1 MTDWEKYWLWLC
13 SVEEIGPA
21 TIDKLIN
28 VFGNV
33 EHIFKAG
40 QKALE
45 KLPWLDAKQKAGLLK
60 YQSEDGLS
68 YLSENIKRKG
78 ISFVSCKNE
87 AYPAVLKH
95 IFEYPKGLFYIGT
108 PPWMRVKET
117 EAGRALAI
125 VGARA
130 CTSLGRLEAE
140 RFAFEL
146 SGCGIHIIS
155 GMAAGIDAAAHTG
168 ALKAG
173 ALTTAVLG
181 SGVDVCYPV
190 KNSRLYGQLCEHGC
204 IVSEYPPGSP
214 PLAWHFPRRNRI
226 ISGLCSGVLV
236 VEARIRSGSLITAGF
251 ALEQGKDIFAVPG
264 RGCDVLSGG
273 CNNLIR
279 QGAFLADSP
288 QDILDYYHIAYTK
301 IKKNKIRLA
310 KSENMVYSTM
320 CLTPKYIEEI
330 CAQTAL
336 PAGDVMSALYRL
348 EKAGLIIRLSAQQ
361 YMVKQTHAEIVIES
375 DDGA

>member
-13 SVEEIGPA
+13 SAEEIGPA

-33 EHIFKAG
+33 QNVFKAG
-40 QKALE
+40 QKAME
-45 KLPWLDAKQKAGLLK
+45 KLSWLDAKQKSGLLK

-78 ISFVSCKNE
+78 ISFVSCENE
-87 AYPAVLKH
+87 AYPAGLKH

-108 PPWMRVKET
+108 PPWLCAKKTAPE
-117 EAGRALAI
+117 RALAI

-173 ALTTAVLG
+173 GVTTAVLG

-190 KNSRLYGQLCEHGC
+190 RNSRLYGQLCEHGC

-226 ISGLCSGVLV
+226 ISGLCDGVLV

-301 IKKNKIRLA
+301 IKKIRLDLL
-310 KSENMVYSTM
+310 KVKIW
-320 CLTPKYIEEI
+320 CI
-330 CAQTAL
+330 L
-336 PAGDVMSALYRL
+336 PCV
-348 EKAGLIIRLSAQQ
+348 
-361 YMVKQTHAEIVIES
+361 
-375 DDGA
+375 

>member
-1 MTDWEKYWLWLC
+1 M
-13 SVEEIGPA
+13 
-21 TIDKLIN
+21 
-28 VFGNV
+28 
-33 EHIFKAG
+33 
-40 QKALE
+40 
-45 KLPWLDAKQKAGLLK
+45 
-60 YQSEDGLS
+60 
-68 YLSENIKRKG
+68 
-78 ISFVSCKNE
+78 
-87 AYPAVLKH
+87 
-95 IFEYPKGLFYIGT
+95 
-108 PPWMRVKET
+108 
-117 EAGRALAI
+117 
-125 VGARA
+125 
-130 CTSLGRLEAE
+130 
-140 RFAFEL
+140 
-146 SGCGIHIIS
+146 
-155 GMAAGIDAAAHTG
+155 
-168 ALKAG
+168 
-173 ALTTAVLG
+173 
-181 SGVDVCYPV
+181 
-190 KNSRLYGQLCEHGC
+190 
-204 IVSEYPPGSP
+204 
-214 PLAWHFPRRNRI
+214 
-226 ISGLCSGVLV
+226 LV